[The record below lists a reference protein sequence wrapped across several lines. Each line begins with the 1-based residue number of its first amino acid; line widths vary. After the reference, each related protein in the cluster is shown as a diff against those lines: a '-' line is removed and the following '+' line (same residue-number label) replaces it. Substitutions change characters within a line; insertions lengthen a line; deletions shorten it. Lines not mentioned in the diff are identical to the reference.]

1 MTSPS
6 AKASV
11 EKLKS
16 YKPNFGKT
24 IKKNLIRLSANES
37 ALGTSLGAVKVLNEY
52 SNNLNRYP
60 PQVSED
66 LINAIANRYSLN
78 KNKIILGNGSDEL
91 ISIIAQAFLETE
103 NEAIHTE
110 YGFLQFPQA
119 ISITGAK
126 AVVAKDIN
134 FTVSVDNILG
144 RINKKTKLVFLA
156 NPNNP
161 TSTYIPREEVIR
173 LHNSIPSNVILVY
186 DAAYSEYIRN
196 DLYIDGSELVDQF
209 NNVIMLRTFSKLH
222 GLASLRLGWGYCSE
236 DILNSLM
243 KVRGPF
249 SVNIA
254 AIMAGTAAIEDI
266 KFQEKSFQHNK
277 IWMKWLENEIQLLK
291 LDFQP
296 SITNFLL
303 VQFPETADHSAKK
316 AETFLA
322 ERGILVRGMEVYGLP
337 NHLRIS
343 IGNEMENKILVKE
356 LKSFLENNHEY

>member
-1 MTSPS
+1 MGRLACGGRRRAASPARAGPVPELSDGRS
-6 AKASV
+6 A
-11 EKLKS
+11 
-16 YKPNFGKT
+16 
-24 IKKNLIRLSANES
+24 
-37 ALGTSLGAVKVLNEY
+37 GADR
-52 SNNLNRYP
+52 SWRCARMARAHRRTGRRRCPHP
-60 PQVSED
+60 PED
-66 LINAIANRYSLN
+66 
-78 KNKIILGNGSDEL
+78 
-91 ISIIAQAFLETE
+91 
-103 NEAIHTE
+103 EAIHTE

-126 AVVAKDIN
+126 AIVAKDVN
-134 FTVSVDNILG
+134 FTVSVDNILS

-161 TSTYIPREEVIR
+161 TGTYIPREEVIR
-173 LHNSIPSNVILVY
+173 LHNSIPSNIILVY

-196 DLYIDGSELVDQF
+196 DLYIDGSELVDKF

-343 IGNEMENKILVKE
+343 IGNEIENKILVKE
-356 LKSFLENNHEY
+356 LKSFLENNHE